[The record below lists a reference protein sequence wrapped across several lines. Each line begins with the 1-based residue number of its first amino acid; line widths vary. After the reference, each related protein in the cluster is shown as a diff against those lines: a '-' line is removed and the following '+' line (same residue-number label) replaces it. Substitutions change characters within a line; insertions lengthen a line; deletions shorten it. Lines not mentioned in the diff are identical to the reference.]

1 MGGMTFYSVFALIA
15 GAVAGYFIAKSV
27 FNKQA
32 AVSAE
37 EWNRLTN
44 EKTLA
49 EQRLN
54 DVKESLKNA
63 EEELRA
69 AAGRH
74 AQSSAEQATLKTI
87 NEHLTA
93 KLQDQKKEIVELHE
107 KLQVQF
113 ENIANKVVFDN
124 SQRMQQQHVDKL
136 ADLLTPFRE
145 RIIGFEKKV
154 QEANEQSIRDSQSL
168 KEQIK
173 GLQDLN
179 KTIGE
184 EAKNLTSAL
193 KGQVKTQGNWGEM
206 ILESILERSGLVKDR
221 EYSIQASFTT
231 EDGKR
236 LQPDVLVN
244 LPEKKTIIIDSKVS
258 LVAYER
264 LVNAQNDE
272 EREAAAKEHIASLR
286 RHIKGLG
293 NKNYQQLYDVR
304 SLDFVL
310 LFIPV
315 EPAFS
320 MAIQLEPGL
329 FNEAFDSNIVLVSA
343 STLLA
348 TLRTISSIWKLEY
361 QNQNS
366 REIARQSGALYDKFV
381 GMVADLETVGK
392 KIDDAHHSWE
402 DAMKKLHSGRGN
414 LVGAVQKIKK
424 LGADTS
430 KSLPEKYL
438 SDSEEEAGHNQSS
451 ASE

>member
-1 MGGMTFYSVFALIA
+1 MGRMMFYLLFALVI
-15 GAVAGYFIAKSV
+15 GAVAGYIYAKMV
-27 FNKQA
+27 FNKPG
-32 AVSAE
+32 AVSNE
-37 EWNRLTN
+37 EWNKLIN

-49 EQRLN
+49 EQRLA
-54 DVKESLKNA
+54 DIKESLRHA
-63 EEELRA
+63 EEELRTAADRHA
-69 AAGRH
+69 AA
-74 AQSSAEQATLKTI
+74 SAEQATLKTT
-87 NEHLTA
+87 NEHLSA

-145 RIIGFEKKV
+145 RIMGFEKKV

-173 GLQDLN
+173 GLQDIN

-221 EYSIQASFTT
+221 EYTIQASFTT

-264 LVNAQNDE
+264 LVNAQNEE

-310 LFIPV
+310 LFIPI

-329 FNEAFDSNIVLVSA
+329 FNEAFDNNIVLVSA

-381 GMVADLETVGK
+381 GMVADLESVGK

-402 DAMKKLHSGRGN
+402 DAMKKLSSGRGN

-430 KSLPEKYL
+430 KSLPEKFL
-438 SDSEEEAGHNQSS
+438 SDAEDAEEHDQSI